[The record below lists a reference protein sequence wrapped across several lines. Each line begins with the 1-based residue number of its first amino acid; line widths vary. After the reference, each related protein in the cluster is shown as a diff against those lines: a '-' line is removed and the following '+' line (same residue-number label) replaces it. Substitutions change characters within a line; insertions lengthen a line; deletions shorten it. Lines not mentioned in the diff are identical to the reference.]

1 MNPQGG
7 CRPYGGT
14 RGQYGIYERTMSGQP
29 VILVVD
35 DDLTSLTITE
45 QELRKRY
52 GRDYRVL
59 ARQSATAALDELR
72 RLKADGQPVALV
84 LADQSMPE
92 MPGADFLGE
101 ARAID
106 PVAKRVMLV
115 SWGDRSAPQAILT
128 GCAVGQIEF
137 FITKP
142 WHAAA
147 DERFHSEVAGFLY
160 EWARQQRPVYE
171 AVRVVGE
178 RWAPRSHELRDL
190 LGRNG
195 VAYGFYDAESET
207 GRDILRDAGL
217 DEAPDLPVAVVFG
230 GRVLTAPTNREV
242 AEALGVRS
250 RPTADECDLLVV
262 GAGPAGLAA
271 AVYGSS
277 EGLGTVVLE
286 REALGG
292 QAGQSTMIHNY
303 LGFPAGI
310 SGNELA
316 YRAYEQAWQFGAEF
330 LFSNEAMGLRSDGQG
345 YVVELSEG
353 EPLRAHAVILAMGVS
368 YRRLTMPRLD
378 SFRGSGVFYGSV
390 SSEARSLVD
399 MDVYVVGGGNSAG
412 QAAVHLAKYARRVTI
427 IMRGDGLS
435 DTMSRYLIS
444 FLENADRVSL
454 RPRTIVIDGDGDTR
468 LRQLTLEH
476 IDSRERETVP
486 ADALFVMIGADP
498 HTDWLPSEVAR
509 DDDGFLLTGP
519 GIMGAELERPWP
531 LERLPLGLETSL
543 PGVFAAGDV
552 RADSVKRVASAVGEG
567 AVAVRLAQQHLAAI
581 RLPQAA

>member
-1 MNPQGG
+1 
-7 CRPYGGT
+7 
-14 RGQYGIYERTMSGQP
+14 MSGQP

-35 DDLTSLTITE
+35 DDMSSLTITE

-59 ARQSATAALDELR
+59 ARQSAAAALEELR
-72 RLKADGQPVALV
+72 RLRLEGRPVALV
-84 LADQSMPE
+84 LADQTMPE

-106 PVAKRVMLV
+106 PMAKRVMLV
-115 SWGDRSAPQAILT
+115 SWGDRSAPEAILT

-137 FITKP
+137 FVNKP
-142 WHAAA
+142 WHTAP
-147 DERFHSEVAGFLY
+147 DERFHREVAGFLY
-160 EWARQQRPVYE
+160 EWSRLQRPVYE

-178 RWAPRSHELRDL
+178 PWAARSHELRDL

-195 VAYGFYDAESET
+195 VAYGFYDAASEE
-207 GRDILRDAGL
+207 GREILEDAGL
-217 DEAPDLPVAVVFG
+217 DEPYALPVAVVFG
-230 GRVLTAPTNREV
+230 GRVLVDPSNREV

-250 RPTADECDLLVV
+250 RPSADECDLLIV

-277 EGLGTVVLE
+277 EGLSTVVLE

-310 SGNELA
+310 SGDELTF
-316 YRAYEQAWQFGAEF
+316 RAYEQAWQFGAEF
-330 LFSNEAMGLRSDGQG
+330 LFSNEAKALAPDGDAH
-345 YVVELSEG
+345 VVDLTDGSS
-353 EPLRAHAVILAMGVS
+353 LRARAVILAMGVT
-368 YRRLTMPRLD
+368 YRTLAVPRLD

-390 SSEARSLVD
+390 SSEARSLRD
-399 MDVYVVGGGNSAG
+399 MDVFIAGGGNSAG
-412 QAAVHLAKYARRVTI
+412 QAAIHLAKFARRVTLVT
-427 IMRGDGLS
+427 RGDGLS
-435 DTMSRYLIS
+435 DTMSRYLVS
-444 FLENADRVSL
+444 FLENADRISM
-454 RPRTIVIDGDGDTR
+454 RPRTVVVDGDGDTR
-468 LRQLTLEH
+468 LRTLTLEH
-476 IDSRERETVP
+476 VESGDREAVP

-498 HTDWLPSEVAR
+498 HTSWLPHRVAR
-509 DDDGFLLTGP
+509 DENGYLLTGP
-519 GIMGAELERPWP
+519 DATGAGRERPWP

-552 RADSVKRVASAVGEG
+552 RAESVKRVASAVGEG
-567 AVAVRLAQQHLAAI
+567 AVAVRLVQQHLAAS
-581 RLPQAA
+581 RLRPAA

>member
-1 MNPQGG
+1 
-7 CRPYGGT
+7 
-14 RGQYGIYERTMSGQP
+14 MSGQP

-35 DDLTSLTITE
+35 DDLASLTITE

-59 ARQSATAALDELR
+59 ARQSALAALDELR
-72 RLKADGQPVALV
+72 RLKTTGQQVALI
-84 LADQSMPE
+84 LADQTMPE
-92 MPGADFLGE
+92 MGGPEFLGE
-101 ARAID
+101 ARLID

-115 SWGDRSAPQAILT
+115 SWGDRNAPQAILD

-142 WHAAA
+142 WHVAP

-195 VAYGFYDAESET
+195 VAYGFYESDSEEASQ
-207 GRDILRDAGL
+207 ILRDAGI
-217 DEAPDLPVAVVFG
+217 DEAPRLPVAVVFG
-230 GRVLTAPTNREV
+230 GRVLVDPTNREV
-242 AEALGVRS
+242 AESLGVRS
-250 RPTADECDLLVV
+250 RPSADDCDLVIV

-277 EGLGTVVLE
+277 EGLSTVVLE

-303 LGFPAGI
+303 LGFPSGI
-310 SGNELA
+310 SGDELTA
-316 YRAYEQAWQFGAEF
+316 RAYEQAWQFGAEF
-330 LFSNEAMGLRSDGQG
+330 LFSNEAVGLQPDGDEYMVRLSDG
-345 YVVELSEG
+345 S
-353 EPLRAHAVILAMGVS
+353 PLRARAVILAMGVT
-368 YRRLTMPRLD
+368 YRRLTAPRLD

-399 MDVYVVGGGNSAG
+399 ADVFVVGAGNSAG
-412 QAAVHLAKYARRVTI
+412 QAAIHLAKYARSVTLV
-427 IMRGDGLS
+427 MRGDGLS
-435 DTMSRYLIS
+435 DTMSRYLVS
-444 FLENADRVSL
+444 FLENSHRIRL
-454 RPRTIVIDGDGDTR
+454 RQRTVVADGDGDTR
-468 LRQLTLEH
+468 LRTLTLEDV
-476 IDSRERETVP
+476 DSGDREEVP

-498 HTDWLPSEVAR
+498 HTDWLPPEIAR
-509 DDDGFLLTGP
+509 DGNGFLLTGP
-519 GIMGAELERPWP
+519 DIVTAGLGQPWP

-552 RADSVKRVASAVGEG
+552 RAESVKRVASAVGEG
-567 AVAVRLAQQHLAAI
+567 AVAVRLVQQSLAAGHL
-581 RLPQAA
+581 RQAA

>member
-1 MNPQGG
+1 
-7 CRPYGGT
+7 
-14 RGQYGIYERTMSGQP
+14 MSLQP

-35 DDLTSLTITE
+35 DDMTSLTITE

-59 ARQSATAALDELR
+59 ARQSAAAALDELR
-72 RLKADGQPVALV
+72 RLKIEGQPVALI
-84 LADQSMPE
+84 LADQVMPE
-92 MPGADFLGE
+92 MSGPDFLGE
-101 ARAID
+101 ARVID

-142 WHAAA
+142 WHTAT

-160 EWARQQRPVYE
+160 EWARLQRPVYE
-171 AVRVVGE
+171 AVRIVGE

-195 VAYGFYDAESET
+195 VAYGFYDADSGE
-207 GRDILRDAGL
+207 GREILRDAGL
-217 DEAPDLPVAVVFG
+217 DAPPKLPVAVVFG
-230 GRVLTAPTNREV
+230 GRVLVDPSNREV
-242 AEALGVRS
+242 SESLGVRS
-250 RPTADECDLLVV
+250 RPSADECDLLVV

-277 EGLGTVVLE
+277 EGLSTVVLE

-310 SGNELA
+310 SGDELTF
-316 YRAYEQAWQFGAEF
+316 RAYEQAWQFGAEF
-330 LFSNEAMGLRSDGQG
+330 LFSNEATSLRPDGDAHMI
-345 YVVELSEG
+345 ELADGAS
-353 EPLRAHAVILAMGVS
+353 LRAGAVILATGVT
-368 YRRLTMPRLD
+368 YRRLAVPRLD
-378 SFRGSGVFYGSV
+378 PFRGSGVFYGSV
-390 SSEARSLVD
+390 SSEARSLVN
-399 MDVYVVGGGNSAG
+399 MDVYIVGGGNSAG
-412 QAAVHLAKYARRVTI
+412 QAAIHLAKYARHVTLV
-427 IMRGDGLS
+427 MRGDGLS
-435 DTMSRYLIS
+435 DTMSHYLVS
-444 FLENADRVSL
+444 FLSNVDRISL
-454 RPRTIVIDGDGDTR
+454 RPRTLIVDGDGDTR
-468 LRQLTLEH
+468 LRRLTLEQ
-476 IDSRERETVP
+476 IDSGEREVVP

-498 HTDWLPSEVAR
+498 HTEWLPPEIAR
-509 DDDGFLLTGP
+509 DAHGFVLTGP
-519 GIMGAELERPWP
+519 DILGAGLPEPWP

-567 AVAVRLAQQHLAAI
+567 AVAVRLVQQHLAA
-581 RLPQAA
+581 RQLNRVA

>member
-1 MNPQGG
+1 
-7 CRPYGGT
+7 
-14 RGQYGIYERTMSGQP
+14 MSLQP

-35 DDLTSLTITE
+35 DDMTSLTITE

-59 ARQSATAALDELR
+59 ARQSAAAALDELR
-72 RLKADGQPVALV
+72 RLKTEGRPVALI
-84 LADQSMPE
+84 LADQVMPE
-92 MPGADFLGE
+92 MSGADFLGA
-101 ARAID
+101 ARVID

-142 WHAAA
+142 WHTAT

-160 EWARQQRPVYE
+160 EWARLQRPVYE

-195 VAYGFYDAESET
+195 VAYGFYDVDSDE
-207 GRDILRDAGL
+207 GREILRDAGM
-217 DEAPDLPVAVVFG
+217 DETPKLPVALVFG
-230 GRVLTAPTNREV
+230 GRTLVDPTNREV
-242 AEALGVRS
+242 SESLGVRS
-250 RPTADECDLLVV
+250 RPSADECDLLVV

-277 EGLGTVVLE
+277 EGLSTVVLE

-310 SGNELA
+310 SGDELTF
-316 YRAYEQAWQFGAEF
+316 RAYEQAWQFGAEF
-330 LFSNEAMGLRSDGQG
+330 LFSNEATSLRPDGDAHM
-345 YVVELSEG
+345 VELADGAS
-353 EPLRAHAVILAMGVS
+353 LRAGAVILAMGVT
-368 YRRLTMPRLD
+368 YRRLAVPRLGP
-378 SFRGSGVFYGSV
+378 FRGSGVFYGSV
-390 SSEARSLVD
+390 SSEARSLVN

-412 QAAVHLAKYARRVTI
+412 QAAIHLAKYARHVTLVV
-427 IMRGDGLS
+427 RGDGLS
-435 DTMSRYLIS
+435 DTMSRYLVS
-444 FLENADRVSL
+444 FLGNVDRISL
-454 RPRTIVIDGDGDTR
+454 RPRTQIVDGDGDTR
-468 LRQLTLEH
+468 LRRLTLEH
-476 IDSRERETVP
+476 IDSGDREVVP

-498 HTDWLPSEVAR
+498 HTAWLSPEIGR
-509 DDDGFLLTGP
+509 DDNGFVLTGP
-519 GIMGAELERPWP
+519 DILGAGLPEPWP
-531 LERLPLGLETSL
+531 LERLPLGLETSV

-567 AVAVRLAQQHLAAI
+567 AVAVRLVQQHLAA
-581 RLPQAA
+581 RQLNRVA

>member
-1 MNPQGG
+1 V
-7 CRPYGGT
+7 
-14 RGQYGIYERTMSGQP
+14 SGQP

-35 DDLTSLTITE
+35 DDMASLTITE

-72 RLKADGQPVALV
+72 RLKQAGQPVALV
-84 LADQSMPE
+84 LADQVMPE

-101 ARAID
+101 ARGID

-115 SWGDRSAPQAILT
+115 SWGDRSAPEAILT

-137 FITKP
+137 FVTKP
-142 WHAAA
+142 WHTAP
-147 DERFHSEVAGFLY
+147 DERFHREVAGFLY
-160 EWARQQRPVYE
+160 EWARLQRPVYE
-171 AVRVVGE
+171 AVRLVGE
-178 RWAPRSHELRDL
+178 PWAPRSHELRDL

-195 VAYGFYDAESET
+195 VAYGFYDAGSYE
-207 GRDILRDAGL
+207 GREILAEAGL
-217 DEAPDLPVAVVFG
+217 DDAPTLPVAVVFG
-230 GRVLTAPTNREV
+230 GRVLVDPSNREV

-250 RPTADECDLLVV
+250 RPSSDECDLLIV

-277 EGLGTVVLE
+277 EGLATVVLE

-310 SGNELA
+310 SGDELTF
-316 YRAYEQAWQFGAEF
+316 RAYEQAWQFGAEF
-330 LFSNEAMGLRSDGQG
+330 LFSNEATSLAPDGDALLVQ
-345 YVVELSEG
+345 LSEG
-353 EPLRAHAVILAMGVS
+353 SSVRARAVILAMGVT
-368 YRRLTMPRLD
+368 YRTLAMPRLD

-390 SSEARSLVD
+390 SSEARSLKD
-399 MDVYVVGGGNSAG
+399 LDAFIVGGGNSAG
-412 QAAVHLAKYARRVTI
+412 QAAIHLAKYARRVTLV
-427 IMRGDGLS
+427 MRGDGLS
-435 DTMSRYLIS
+435 DSMSQYLVS
-444 FLENADRVSL
+444 FLENNQRISL
-454 RPRTIVIDGDGDTR
+454 RPRTMVVNGDGDTR
-468 LRQLTLEH
+468 LRKLTLEQL
-476 IDSRERETVP
+476 DSGDREVVP

-498 HTDWLPSEVAR
+498 HTGWLPQDMAR
-509 DDDGFLLTGP
+509 DENGYLLTGP
-519 GIMGAELERPWP
+519 DVMGAGVPHPWQ
-531 LERLPLGLETSL
+531 LARLPLGLETSV

-567 AVAVRLAQQHLAAI
+567 AVAVRLVQQHLAAM
-581 RLPQAA
+581 RLRQAA

>member
-1 MNPQGG
+1 M
-7 CRPYGGT
+7 T
-14 RGQYGIYERTMSGQP
+14 EQP

-35 DDLTSLTITE
+35 DDMVGLTITE

-59 ARQSATAALDELR
+59 GRQSAAAALDELR
-72 RLKADGQPVALV
+72 RLRDDDQPVALI
-84 LADQSMPE
+84 LADQHMPE
-92 MPGADFLGE
+92 MEGPDFLGA

-115 SWGDRSAPQAILT
+115 SWGDRSAPEAILT

-142 WHAAA
+142 WHTAP
-147 DERFHSEVAGFLY
+147 DERFHREVAGFLY
-160 EWARQQRPVYE
+160 EWSRLQRPVYE

-178 RWAPRSHELRDL
+178 PWAPRSHELRDL

-195 VAYGFYDAESET
+195 VAFGFYDAASDA
-207 GRDILRDAGL
+207 GREVLADAGL
-217 DEAPDLPVAVVFG
+217 YGSPELPVVVVFG
-230 GRVLTAPTNREV
+230 GRVLIDPTNRDV

-250 RPTADECDLLVV
+250 RPSTDECDLLVV

-277 EGLGTVVLE
+277 EGLSTVVLE

-310 SGNELA
+310 SGDELTF
-316 YRAYEQAWQFGAEF
+316 RAYEQAWQFGAEF
-330 LFSNEAMGLRSDGQG
+330 LFSNEAISLRPEGGAFAVGLSDGAA
-345 YVVELSEG
+345 V
-353 EPLRAHAVILAMGVS
+353 RARSVILAMGVS
-368 YRRLTMPRLD
+368 YRRLAMPRLD

-390 SSEARSLVD
+390 SSEARSLKD
-399 MDVYVVGGGNSAG
+399 MDVFIVGGGNSAG
-412 QAAVHLAKYARRVTI
+412 QAAIHLAKYARRVTI
-427 IMRGDGLS
+427 VVRGDGLS
-435 DTMSRYLIS
+435 DTMSRYLVG
-444 FLENADRVSL
+444 FLENAERISM
-454 RPRTIVIDGDGDTR
+454 RPRTMVVNGDGDTR
-468 LRQLTLEH
+468 LRKLTLEQV
-476 IDSRERETVP
+476 DTGDREVVQ

-498 HTDWLPSEVAR
+498 HTGWLPPEVAR
-509 DDDGFLLTGP
+509 NENGYLLTG
-519 GIMGAELERPWP
+519 AEVLGDARVSEWP

-543 PGVFAAGDV
+543 PGLFAAGDV
-552 RADSVKRVASAVGEG
+552 RAESVKRVASAVGEG
-567 AVAVRLAQQHLAAI
+567 AVAVRLAQQHLAAS
-581 RLPQAA
+581 RLREAA

>member
-1 MNPQGG
+1 
-7 CRPYGGT
+7 
-14 RGQYGIYERTMSGQP
+14 MSVQP

-35 DDLTSLTITE
+35 DDMTSLTITE

-59 ARQSATAALDELR
+59 ARQSAAAALDELR
-72 RLKADGQPVALV
+72 RLKIDGQPVALI
-84 LADQSMPE
+84 LADQTMPE
-92 MPGADFLGE
+92 MSGADFLGE
-101 ARAID
+101 ARVID

-142 WHAAA
+142 WHTAT

-160 EWARQQRPVYE
+160 EWARLQRPVYE
-171 AVRVVGE
+171 AVRIVGE

-195 VAYGFYDAESET
+195 VAYGFYDADAEE
-207 GRDILRDAGL
+207 GREILRDAGL
-217 DEAPDLPVAVVFG
+217 DVAPQLPVAVIFG
-230 GRVLTAPTNREV
+230 GRVLVDPTNREV
-242 AEALGVRS
+242 AESLGVRS
-250 RPTADECDLLVV
+250 RPSADECDLLVV

-277 EGLGTVVLE
+277 EGLSTVVLE

-310 SGNELA
+310 SGDELTF
-316 YRAYEQAWQFGAEF
+316 RAYEQAWQFGAEF
-330 LFSNEAMGLRSDGQG
+330 LFSNEASSLRPDGDAHLVALSDGA
-345 YVVELSEG
+345 S
-353 EPLRAHAVILAMGVS
+353 LRAGAVILAMGVS
-368 YRRLTMPRLD
+368 YRRLAVPRVD

-390 SSEARSLVD
+390 SAEARSLVD
-399 MDVYVVGGGNSAG
+399 MDVYIVGGGNSAG
-412 QAAVHLAKYARRVTI
+412 QAAIHLAKYARHVTLV
-427 IMRGDGLS
+427 MRGDGLS
-435 DTMSRYLIS
+435 DTMSNYLVS
-444 FLENADRVSL
+444 FLSNVDRISL
-454 RPRTIVIDGDGDTR
+454 RPRTLIVDGDGDTR
-468 LRQLTLEH
+468 LRQLTLQQV
-476 IDSRERETVP
+476 DDGEREVVP

-498 HTDWLPSEVAR
+498 HTEWLPPQIAR
-509 DDDGFLLTGP
+509 DDNGFVLTGP
-519 GIMGAELERPWP
+519 DILGAGLPDLWP

-567 AVAVRLAQQHLAAI
+567 AVAVRLVQQYLTAGHLRRAA
-581 RLPQAA
+581 